1 MTPAVAQTDASAL
14 RIPPGHA
21 GGAAVSDDIVEIAF
35 RQPCDRVRS
44 TLAGVSPSGVAAEVV
59 AVLDRPA
66 ATLTALADEP
76 PQPNRCWIAAGP
88 DGPRLARV
96 GGIEAEPL
104 NLALAALDAA
114 GIADPKEPSLV

>member
-1 MTPAVAQTDASAL
+1 MSQQRRMLIITDGYNDLHTAKTAICL
-14 RIPPGHA
+14 IRY
-21 GGAAVSDDIVEIAF
+21 
-35 RQPCDRVRS
+35 RS
-44 TLAGVSPSGVAAEVV
+44 AEVV

-104 NLALAALDAA
+104 TLALAALDAA